1 MSFQPLTL
9 LIIKSCRNVNDL
21 VTKLDEE
28 RTYRTTKEGIQQV
41 ELPSLPTDVPI
52 INLNDQM
59 ELKTMVD
66 AIAAASQ
73 REAKA
78 HETAIMLSKENDEL
92 RMKLKV
98 LIEDNNKLIELYER
112 AAAEGNYKTTNKID
126 RAEEG
131 GTESQNTDGFTE
143 LAKEKE
149 FEMKNVI
156 ENLEHQLLDIN
167 EENEKL
173 MGLYERAMQERDE
186 LKRMLS
192 SSGQRRGESKLEFDC
207 PEKLV
212 EVDGMDHIE
221 SGELPISVEVKDLI
235 GETGLLG
242 LNLQDRSHAF
252 AKPAK
257 SGGVEIPTVENYIS
271 GLNVEVDSGLGLGD
285 SQVMKE
291 NQTDPQG
298 DAYLESD
305 RPPCFVGT
313 KMSVEES
320 TDLVEPIASY
330 EVRISDEETGTSGL
344 HPLDCQA
351 DCQADSATQTDAGNL
366 SDMETDP
373 SNLNAVKLSED
384 LNLIRMKLARADEQL
399 LDSAKSITNF
409 GSLEK
414 AIIEVNKL
422 SRNIEEME
430 DGIKDKM
437 QQFESLKVSTIEM
450 KERRSLIDSKF
461 SALKY
466 TLSDFFSS
474 MVYFE
479 QREARA
485 RTRVIASTSYLD
497 RKKDELAHLQTQK
510 DEIETAKR
518 KLQQSEVELRN
529 NLASLKSKLE
539 EENKKQEN
547 EKVLFAIDNVERIDP
562 SQKILPLGGKAT
574 ELLKSEEEKTKLQTE
589 MKLSREKLGAV
600 RKESED
606 LSRKYE
612 QADTEMQAVQ
622 AEVKKG
628 LRSVEEMELALQ
640 GVLQEKETLLEMRE
654 NGKTEI
660 ENMIVEYQ
668 QHVYD
673 ADLKESELK
682 IVEEELQMEMR
693 RVEELQNARS
703 TAMEEITG
711 LLERT
716 TSCHSCCLSEKMKE
730 ELQNV
735 RASVLEAKSLLGECH

>member
-1 MSFQPLTL
+1 
-9 LIIKSCRNVNDL
+9 L
-21 VTKLDEE
+21 VAKHDEE
-28 RTYRTTKEGIQQV
+28 RTYITTKEEIQQV

-73 REAKA
+73 REAEA
-78 HETAIMLSKENDEL
+78 HETAIMLSKENEEL

-112 AAAEGNYKTTNKID
+112 AAAEGNYKITNKTD
-126 RAEEG
+126 SAEEDG
-131 GTESQNTDGFTE
+131 IDAQNTDGFTE

-149 FEMKNVI
+149 FEMKKVI

-173 MGLYERAMQERDE
+173 MSLYERAMQERDE
-186 LKRMLS
+186 LKRRLS
-192 SSGQRRGESKLEFDC
+192 CGQRRGETKSEFDC

-221 SGELPISVEVKDLI
+221 SGEPPMSVEVRDLI
-235 GETGLLG
+235 GETGIPG

-252 AKPAK
+252 EKPMA
-257 SGGVEIPTVENYIS
+257 ENNIS
-271 GLNVEVDSGLGLGD
+271 GFNVQVESSLSLGD
-285 SQVMKE
+285 SQIMKE
-291 NQTDPQG
+291 NQTDPRD

-305 RPPCFVGT
+305 GPPCFVEA
-313 KMSVEES
+313 KMSAEES
-320 TDLVEPIASY
+320 RELVEP
-330 EVRISDEETGTSGL
+330 DTSGL

-351 DCQADSATQTDAGNL
+351 DSAILTDVRTL
-366 SDMETDP
+366 SDMETGA

-384 LNLIRMKLARADEQL
+384 LNLVRMKLLRAEEQL
-399 LDSAKSITNF
+399 LDSAKSITKF

-414 AIIEVNKL
+414 AIIEVDKL

-437 QQFESLKVSTIEM
+437 QQYESLKLTTSEM
-450 KERRSLIDSKF
+450 QEKRALIDNKF

-466 TLSDFFSS
+466 SLSNFSS
-474 MVYFE
+474 SIVYFE

-485 RTRVIASTSYLD
+485 RSRVIDSTSSLD
-497 RKKDELAHLQTQK
+497 RKKDELACLQTQK
-510 DEIETAKR
+510 DEIETAQR
-518 KLQQSEVELRN
+518 KIQQSEIELRN
-529 NLASLKSKLE
+529 NLACLKSKME

-589 MKLSREKLGAV
+589 MKLSREKLGAI
-600 RKESED
+600 RRESED
-606 LSRKYE
+606 LSKKYG
-612 QADTEMQAVQ
+612 QVATEMQAVK
-622 AEVKKG
+622 AEIKKG
-628 LRSVEEMELALQ
+628 LRFVEEMELALQ
-640 GVLQEKETLLEMRE
+640 GVLQEKEMLLEIRE

-660 ENMIVEYQ
+660 EIMIVEYQ

-673 ADLKESELK
+673 ADLNESELK
-682 IVEEELQMEMR
+682 IVEEEWQMDLR
-693 RVEELQNARS
+693 RIEELRTARS
-703 TAMEEITG
+703 TAIEEIAR
-711 LLERT
+711 LLES
-716 TSCHSCCLSEKMKE
+716 TSCHSCCLSEKMEE

-735 RASVLEAKSLLGECH
+735 RASVLEAKSLLGEGR

>member
-9 LIIKSCRNVNDL
+9 LTIKSCRNVNDL

-131 GTESQNTDGFTE
+131 GTEAQNTDGFTE

-235 GETGLLG
+235 GETGLPG

-257 SGGVEIPTVENYIS
+257 SGGVEIPMVENNIS

-430 DGIKDKM
+430 DGIKEKM

-562 SQKILPLGGKAT
+562 SPKILHLGGKAT

-589 MKLSREKLGAV
+589 MKLSREKLGAI

-606 LSRKYE
+606 LSRKYG

-660 ENMIVEYQ
+660 ENMLVEYQ